1 MIVNAKFIAD
11 LVKGEIKGDPERP
24 IAGVAALRDAAH
36 TGEVLELNEED
47 MEAESDTVGGWTI
60 ERFGSFPSVGDSFEY
75 ENITLTVLEMSDG
88 RRVDKVLV
96 KAKSVEENE

>member
-1 MIVNAKFIAD
+1 
-11 LVKGEIKGDPERP
+11 
-24 IAGVAALRDAAH
+24 
-36 TGEVLELNEED
+36 

-60 ERFGSFPSVGDSFEY
+60 ERFGSFPQVGDSFEY

-96 KAKSVEENE
+96 KVKPIETEE